1 MFVISVIAVLWYLF
15 LNCFFP
21 MAEGR
26 DSWTYW
32 AYFRDIFRTDPQYSL
47 LMLFRTPATPLF
59 YGLAFGLGG
68 IKGAMVAACAGYVI
82 IVLVVYDLLTTYR
95 IWVGLMGVL
104 LLFINLRFFERY
116 NSVGSETLQS
126 VLLAIWFWVTF
137 NSMERGGWRLG
148 CALGIVTYLLVMNR
162 PANQLLIPMCIL
174 PLLGMW
180 IGPAFSKTVKNKE
193 FIRCAVT
200 GLVVAMAFSLL
211 HASSNY
217 LRYGH
222 FCIAGMGGAHIP
234 FYRLFLQQRLIAPE
248 NGPRS
253 AELAALVKKYILSE
267 SMCLQYGIDENIFF
281 HHSTQRMFN
290 MLVRKAYAERGWDHD
305 FKLLKDAGWEA
316 IRANPIEGWLGYVD
330 GVLGFI
336 SIPEGHHP
344 FVLSNMTH
352 SFEEFN
358 DFRTQRYKLYK
369 EKGIPIPD
377 KGDLIPGNGWLQ
389 EQEGAVPVDS
399 VHWDYARRVA
409 PSPNLERWIA
419 ASNLF
424 SPTWITLL
432 IGIIGSVCACFNRS
446 TDLRIPL
453 ILLAALPSLLVTWF
467 GILLKDFRYPFDPL
481 FTIFICWGVYC
492 ISRVVN
498 DLKKSRPFGHEQG
511 KLSGCV
517 PSSVKARCGDSP
529 S

>member
-1 MFVISVIAVLWYLF
+1 MRREKRFLAISVIAVLWYLF

-26 DSWTYW
+26 DSWTYL
-32 AYFRDIFRTDPQYSL
+32 AYFRDMFKTDPQYSL

-59 YGLAFGLGG
+59 YGVAFAMGG
-68 IKGAMVAACAGYVI
+68 IKGAMFAACAGYVI
-82 IVLVVYDLLTTYR
+82 IALVVYETLASYR
-95 IWVGLMGVL
+95 SWLGVMGVL

-126 VLLAIWFWVTF
+126 VLLAIWFLVLF
-137 NSMERGGWRLG
+137 RSMERGGWKLG
-148 CALGIVTYLLVMNR
+148 CALGLVTFLLVMNR
-162 PANQLLIPMCIL
+162 PANQLLIPMCML
-174 PLLGMW
+174 PLLGK
-180 IGPAFSKTVKNKE
+180 GFGSACCQTVKNKN

-200 GLVVAMAFSLL
+200 GLMIAVGFSLL
-211 HASSNY
+211 YASSNY

-234 FYRLFLQQRLIAPE
+234 FYRLFLQQRLISPE

-253 AELAALVKKYILSE
+253 AELAALVKKDILSK
-267 SMCLQYGIDENIFF
+267 SVCLQYGIDENIFF
-281 HHSTQRMFN
+281 HHATQRMFN

-316 IRANPIEGWLGYVD
+316 IRANPTEGWLGYVD
-330 GVLGFI
+330 GVFGFF

-344 FVLSNMTH
+344 FVLSNMTR
-352 SFEEFN
+352 SFEKYN
-358 DFRTQRYKLYK
+358 DFRTQRYTLYK
-369 EKGIPIPD
+369 SQGIPIPD
-377 KGDLIPGNGWLQ
+377 KGDLIPGSGWLQ
-389 EQEGAVPVDS
+389 EQEGVVPVDA
-399 VHWDYARRVA
+399 VHWDYARRVS
-409 PSPNLERWIA
+409 PSPALERWIA

-432 IGIIGSVCACFNRS
+432 IGIIGSICACFTRS
-446 TDLRIPL
+446 IDLRVPL
-453 ILLAALPSLLVTWF
+453 ILLAALPVLLVTWF

-492 ISRVVN
+492 IGCVVN
-498 DLKKSRPFGHEQG
+498 DFRTTVDIEEVFPK
-511 KLSGCV
+511 
-517 PSSVKARCGDSP
+517 
-529 S
+529 